1 MGARRCLSN
10 LSSSERKTAG
20 KMPALPRASSD
31 LGRNGYTPGI
41 FSKSAQVVWD
51 EWVVDLLILGVRRL
65 FGMRGLEGGS
75 GWVGDGSSNRKV
87 SDIGND
93 TIFDMVY
100 QW

>member
-1 MGARRCLSN
+1 MHGGAFPICPPP
-10 LSSSERKTAG
+10 SEKQRQDAG
-20 KMPALPRASSD
+20 ATKGEFRF
-31 LGRNGYTPGI
+31 GTEWVYPGC